1 MRAIANGQVDGFP
14 PKEELRT
21 VYVEHDID
29 AELSDISVVDY
40 VFADPVLKGEVTL
53 PQVTE
58 TLGSVGFTENMQNS
72 PVASL
77 SGGWKMKLA
86 LGESSL
92 QQPSTCSSI
101 SLYATQAIHTSAL
114 SLLMPQ
120 CVQLR
125 YICGWMAACF
135 HCLGCLADVLLVF
148 SVLIAVNQMSQR
160 AMKLRFFSAC
170 RSPRHAAACRDH
182 APG

>member
-53 PQVTE
+53 PQVQE
-58 TLGSVGFTENMQNS
+58 TLGSVGFTETMQNS

-86 LGESSL
+86 LGES
-92 QQPSTCSSI
+92 PSPSPM
-101 SLYATQAIHTSAL
+101 SAL
-114 SLLMPQ
+114 MACWLISPPSM
-120 CVQLR
+120 CLR
-125 YICGWMAACF
+125 
-135 HCLGCLADVLLVF
+135 
-148 SVLIAVNQMSQR
+148 SR
-160 AMKLRFFSAC
+160 
-170 RSPRHAAACRDH
+170 
-182 APG
+182 

>member
-1 MRAIANGQVDGFP
+1 MAVCAATQSTLMRAIANGQVDGFP

-86 LGESSL
+86 LGKSSL
-92 QQPSTCSSI
+92 QQH
-101 SLYATQAIHTSAL
+101 SLVCYSGHPYKCIVADDASVCPVLIHL
-114 SLLMPQ
+114 W
-120 CVQLR
+120 V
-125 YICGWMAACF
+125 
-135 HCLGCLADVLLVF
+135 DVCVF
-148 SVLIAVNQMSQR
+148 SLSGVP
-160 AMKLRFFSAC
+160 C
-170 RSPRHAAACRDH
+170 
-182 APG
+182 